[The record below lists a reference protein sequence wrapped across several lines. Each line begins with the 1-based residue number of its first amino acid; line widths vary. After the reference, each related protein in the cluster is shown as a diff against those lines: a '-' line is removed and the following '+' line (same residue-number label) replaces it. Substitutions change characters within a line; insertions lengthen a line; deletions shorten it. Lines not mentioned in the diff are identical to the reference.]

1 MKAIRAAK
9 GKQIR
14 SFVEAITLLAILS
27 FPPAGGPAGL
37 AQKAGS
43 HSAGAPYGRNIITQ
57 GVPNLVE
64 ITPELYRG
72 GQPTE
77 VGFEAL
83 ARMGIGIIVDGR
95 ELHWGER
102 KKVERLGMKYVHI
115 PWYCLFPT
123 DKVFAKF
130 LAVIRENPHK
140 KIFVHCRLGDDRVA
154 MMVASYRMAVQHWT
168 ADQAMREM
176 QATGFSFSHHFLCP
190 RLAGYERSFP
200 ERYRT
205 DPIFQEPASALLK

>member
-1 MKAIRAAK
+1 MRRLGRGLGIF
-9 GKQIR
+9 G
-14 SFVEAITLLAILS
+14 LLLIVAH
-27 FPPAGGPAGL
+27 AGV
-37 AQKAGS
+37 AQKAAS
-43 HSAGAPYGRNIITQ
+43 RTADATYGRNIITQ

-64 ITPELYRG
+64 ITPGLYRG

-77 VGFEAL
+77 AGFEAL
-83 ARMGIGIIVDGR
+83 ARMGIGIVVDGR
-95 ELHWGER
+95 ELHWGEG

-130 LAVIRENPHK
+130 LAVIRENPDK
-140 KIFVHCRLGDDRVA
+140 KVFVHCRLGDDRVA

-168 ADQAMREM
+168 AEQAMREM

-205 DPIFQEPASALLK
+205 DPIFREPASALLQ